1 MGGPRPTAEWC
12 NPHTLASPGRPTMA
26 RQDLPPL
33 ECRGKRGLDQWSG
46 ERRGEVGGPGVGRR
60 MRGGAGGVGTAARGT
75 KHEMSRQESPFSPP
89 CQLISVCCLQLNK
102 ACTTFLFRLLP
113 PALTVP
119 SNFQQFVLLLTA
131 HASTSLPTLLM
142 KGKCDR
148 LSALLCPRPPYHFD
162 PHLTRIF
169 ANLAVTRHK

>member
-1 MGGPRPTAEWC
+1 MGGP
-12 NPHTLASPGRPTMA
+12 
-26 RQDLPPL
+26 
-33 ECRGKRGLDQWSG
+33 
-46 ERRGEVGGPGVGRR
+46 GGGRR
-60 MRGGAGGVGTAARGT
+60 MRGGAGGVGTAARGA

-119 SNFQQFVLLLTA
+119 SNFQQFVLLLTP

-148 LSALLCPRPPYHFD
+148 LSALLCLHPPYQFD
-162 PHLTRIF
+162 PHLTRLF
-169 ANLAVTRHK
+169 ANLAVTRHKCGWEGGEKLSRVAFAFSKLDRTTKRLFSFFLLLFLLFFWGWGVV